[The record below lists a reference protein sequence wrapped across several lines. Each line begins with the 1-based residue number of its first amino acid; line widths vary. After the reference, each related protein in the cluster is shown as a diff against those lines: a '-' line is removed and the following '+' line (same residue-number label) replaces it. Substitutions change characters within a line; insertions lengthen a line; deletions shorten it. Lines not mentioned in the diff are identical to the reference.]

1 MLLVSLIVH
10 FRGYK
15 YVEETLKP
23 LAKKPEPVLLAQ
35 ILARICCSG
44 RVHPA
49 PVSST
54 PS

>member
-1 MLLVSLIVH
+1 MLLVSLIVY

-15 YVEETLKP
+15 YVEETIKLLAEKP
-23 LAKKPEPVLLAQ
+23 SPVLLAQ
-35 ILARICCSG
+35 IFARICCLG